1 MRVIMIWIS
10 LCALL
15 LGVDITPKKI
25 IEAGGNVQSIVLYGD
40 KIVAGTSGGTIEV
53 YKLSDSSLSYKVV
66 FDAIKDFTGDNIS
79 PKVFSVDMLEGTNT
93 YLAVLQASSGARELV
108 IVDNGIKKVL
118 IDASKN
124 KFITKAKFVDKHKIL
139 IALMSNE
146 LILWD
151 IALGKELYITQPNP
165 SHFSDFTF
173 NENKTIVASSCE
185 SGEITL
191 SEVNSGKT
199 IKVLS
204 NGNVDNVYKVDFK
217 NGKVLCA
224 GQDRRGII
232 YDVKSGKFD
241 RFDASFLIYAGA
253 LSASAKLGAFAF
265 NEQND
270 IVIFDLENKTKLHTL
285 SGQKSTLNTIVFASE
300 KELVSGSDDKFIVIW
315 RLP

>member
-1 MRVIMIWIS
+1 MRVMMIWIS

-53 YKLSDSSLSYKVV
+53 YKLSDSSLSYKVA
-66 FDAIKDFTGDNIS
+66 FDTIKDFTGDNIP
-79 PKVFSVDMLEGTNT
+79 PKVFSVDMLEGTNI

-108 IVDNGIKKVL
+108 MVDNGVKKVL
-118 IDASKN
+118 INASAN
-124 KFITKAKFVDKHKIL
+124 KFITKAKFVDKNKIL

-165 SHFSDFTF
+165 SHFSDFAL

-191 SEVNSGKT
+191 SDVSSGKT

-204 NGNVDNVYKVDFK
+204 NGNVDNVYKVDFR

-224 GQDRRGII
+224 GQDRRGIV

-253 LSASAKLGAFAF
+253 LSPSSKLGAFAF

-285 SGQKSTLNTIVFASE
+285 IGQKSTLNTIVFASE
-300 KELVSGSDDKFIVIW
+300 KELVSGSDDKFILIW

>member
-1 MRVIMIWIS
+1 MRVMMIWIS

-15 LGVDITPKKI
+15 LGVDITPKTI

-53 YKLSDSSLSYKVV
+53 YKLSDSSLSYKVA
-66 FDAIKDFTGDNIS
+66 FDTIKDFTGDSIA
-79 PKVFSVDMLEGTNT
+79 PKVFSVDMLEGTNI

-108 IVDNGIKKVL
+108 MVDNGVKKVL
-118 IDASKN
+118 INASAN
-124 KFITKAKFVDKHKIL
+124 KFITKAKFVDKNKIL

-165 SHFSDFTF
+165 SHFSDFAF

-191 SEVNSGKT
+191 SDVSSGKT

-204 NGNVDNVYKVDFK
+204 NGNVDNVYKVDFR

-224 GQDRRGII
+224 GQDRRGIV

-253 LSASAKLGAFAF
+253 LSPSSKLGAFAF

-285 SGQKSTLNTIVFASE
+285 IGQKSTLNTIVFASE
-300 KELVSGSDDKFIVIW
+300 KELVSGSDDKFILIW

>member
-1 MRVIMIWIS
+1 MRVMMIWIS

-53 YKLSDSSLSYKVV
+53 YKLSDSSLSYKVA
-66 FDAIKDFTGDNIS
+66 FDTIKDFTGDSIA
-79 PKVFSVDMLEGTNT
+79 PKVFSVDMLEGTNI

-108 IVDNGIKKVL
+108 MVDNGVKKVL
-118 IDASKN
+118 INASAN
-124 KFITKAKFVDKHKIL
+124 KFITKAKFVDKNKIL

-165 SHFSDFTF
+165 SHFSDFAL

-191 SEVNSGKT
+191 SDVSSGKT

-204 NGNVDNVYKVDFK
+204 NGNVDNVYKVDFR

-224 GQDRRGII
+224 GQDRRGIV

-253 LSASAKLGAFAF
+253 LSPSSKLGAFAF

-285 SGQKSTLNTIVFASE
+285 IGQKSTLNTIVFASE
-300 KELVSGSDDKFIVIW
+300 KELVSGSDDKFILIW